1 MSQVMMLMC
10 LSVAVKYKDVA
21 HLCKLQTRGI
31 IGTAGKFGGNIIL
44 HLYFVKLRI
53 NYLFLLVVLVKS

>member
-31 IGTAGKFGGNIIL
+31 IATAGANVIL